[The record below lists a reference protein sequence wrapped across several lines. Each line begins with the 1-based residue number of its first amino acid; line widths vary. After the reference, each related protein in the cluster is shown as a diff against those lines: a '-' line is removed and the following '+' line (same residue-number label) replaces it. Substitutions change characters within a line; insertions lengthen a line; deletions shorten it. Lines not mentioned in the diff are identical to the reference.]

1 MKKKLILFGN
11 GEIGQMAH
19 YYFTHDSEY
28 EVIAFSADDNFVKDD
43 TFLGLPLIPF
53 SELKEKYPS
62 DKFFAHVSMSF
73 SNLNQTRAEKY
84 YQLKNAGYTLVNYVC
99 SKSVT
104 WPDLEIGDNCFIL
117 ENQTIQPTVR
127 IGNNVMIW
135 SGNHIGHR
143 SSIGDHTYVS
153 SHVCICGFVNIGK
166 YCFLGVNSSI
176 RDFSK
181 VGDSVFVAM
190 DASIQKNI
198 DSGSVILAEGG
209 EIYPKDSRIA
219 TSILKRFFKFK

>member
-1 MKKKLILFGN
+1 MKKKLILFGT
-11 GEIGQMAH
+11 GEIGEMAH

-28 EVIAFSADDNFVKDD
+28 EVIAFSADDKFVKDD

-53 SELKEKYPS
+53 SQLWKKYPP
-62 DKFFAHVSMSF
+62 DKYFAHVSMSF
-73 SNLNQTRAEKY
+73 NDLNQVRAEKY
-84 YQLKNAGYTLVNYVC
+84 YQLKSAGYNLVSYVC

-117 ENQTIQPTVR
+117 ENQTIQPAVK

-143 SSIGDHTYVS
+143 TSIGDHTYVS
-153 SHVCICGFVNIGK
+153 SHVCICGFVKIGQ
-166 YCFLGVNSSI
+166 YCFFGVNSTI
-176 RDFSK
+176 RDFAII
-181 VGDSVFVAM
+181 GDSVFVSM

-198 DSGSVILAEGG
+198 DSGSVVLAKGG
-209 EIYPKDSRIA
+209 DVYPEDSKIA
-219 TSILKRFFKFK
+219 TIVLKRFFK